1 MGFCKYIYSKA
12 GKFLIFSLSHAPV
25 QCNAIHP
32 GPYMVSQKTWFQN
45 SIRKQCQI
53 WSYFWWSSG
62 KIINFVIV
70 KQTACVPMGK
80 CSGLKENAPRC
91 LGWLLVIL
99 FCRET
104 LKYNFFARFGLTF
117 GLLTCW
123 EQIFLYLYTGSQS
136 RISGACLWQ
145 CLAFVPL
152 MINFCLCVI
161 EVQSLNSFLWQI
173 STFKKEKREDSS
185 LKYVVHVTCFEV
197 FEIIWKLDYLMF
209 LKYFEEKLNI
219 FDILRNLVWTRLYWV
234 RAGRVR
240 WKLWA
245 VRQNFLRKKPVRH
258 KTGYYFFCL
267 ITTTTYFANFKKPS
281 APEVANHCNEHV
293 AEDCRKMSG
302 RKWLC
307 LRQHQISF
315 WLINLKMV
323 NNCQSMLSI
332 VRF

>member
-32 GPYMVSQKTWFQN
+32 GPYRVSQKTWFQN

-152 MINFCLCVI
+152 MINFCLRVI
-161 EVQSLNSFLWQI
+161 EVQSLNSVLWQI
-173 STFKKEKREDSS
+173 STFKKNMWCMWHV
-185 LKYVVHVTCFEV
+185 LKY
-197 FEIIWKLDYLMF
+197 
-209 LKYFEEKLNI
+209 
-219 FDILRNLVWTRLYWV
+219 LR
-234 RAGRVR
+234 
-240 WKLWA
+240 
-245 VRQNFLRKKPVRH
+245 
-258 KTGYYFFCL
+258 
-267 ITTTTYFANFKKPS
+267 
-281 APEVANHCNEHV
+281 
-293 AEDCRKMSG
+293 
-302 RKWLC
+302 
-307 LRQHQISF
+307 
-315 WLINLKMV
+315 
-323 NNCQSMLSI
+323 
-332 VRF
+332 